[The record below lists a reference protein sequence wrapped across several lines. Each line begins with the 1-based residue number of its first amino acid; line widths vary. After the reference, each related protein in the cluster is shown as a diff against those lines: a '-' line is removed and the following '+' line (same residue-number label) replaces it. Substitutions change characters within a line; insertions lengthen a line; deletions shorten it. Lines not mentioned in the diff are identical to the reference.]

1 MSLAALLPTQLRVRL
16 LALEENTRTVR
27 LFLTAPRQPLCRVTF
42 APLPEPR
49 PHLTPPEPV
58 ASRAVAASGARHRVR
73 YLASAVE
80 LEVAEGQTLLQAG
93 LDAGLALRSACRRGL
108 CGTCKSRLV
117 SGAVEMRQPNVLS
130 DEERARG
137 YCLPCVS
144 SPRGPLTIDA

>member
-1 MSLAALLPTQLRVRL
+1 MPLAALLPSRLRIRL
-16 LALEENTRTVR
+16 LALQENARTLR
-27 LFLTAPRQPLCRVTF
+27 LFLTAPRQPLCRVDF
-42 APLPEPR
+42 APLPQPLPQLTQTEPR
-49 PHLTPPEPV
+49 APRV
-58 ASRAVAASGARHRVR
+58 VAASGARHRVR
-73 YLASAVE
+73 YLASGVE

-117 SGAVEMRQPNVLS
+117 SGAVEMRQPNALS

-144 SPRGPLTIDA
+144 SPRGPVTIDA